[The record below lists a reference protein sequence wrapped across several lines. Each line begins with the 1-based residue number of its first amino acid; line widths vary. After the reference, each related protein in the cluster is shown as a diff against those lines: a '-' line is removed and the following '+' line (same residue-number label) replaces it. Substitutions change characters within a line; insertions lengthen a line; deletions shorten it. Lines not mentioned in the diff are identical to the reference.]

1 MPIAMGSNRP
11 FRIKNFD
18 FRSVYLCTD
27 KNTQNRVRTE
37 VLIMYN
43 FGKKKNQTAL
53 AVIVMVIIVTMV
65 LTTVLVALL

>member
-1 MPIAMGSNRP
+1 M
-11 FRIKNFD
+11 
-18 FRSVYLCTD
+18 YLCTD

-37 VLIMYN
+37 VPIMYN